1 MTRRRTYQDKEL
13 LLRNYVRLNRI
24 TKTEFKQ
31 LMRLSKDKSS
41 VIRFEVATILF
52 DVKNQAS
59 KKLLFQLAKDRDS
72 LVRAEAYTSL
82 SGFKFADVEEFL
94 RKAIEREKD
103 ELACSYAITS
113 WDEVALKLFDE
124 HDEDINYVNKLLRTH
139 KIMVSER
146 IMVAR

>member
-72 LVRAEAYTSL
+72 
-82 SGFKFADVEEFL
+82 
-94 RKAIEREKD
+94 
-103 ELACSYAITS
+103 
-113 WDEVALKLFDE
+113 
-124 HDEDINYVNKLLRTH
+124 
-139 KIMVSER
+139 
-146 IMVAR
+146 

>member
-113 WDEVALKLFDE
+113 
-124 HDEDINYVNKLLRTH
+124 
-139 KIMVSER
+139 
-146 IMVAR
+146 

>member
-41 VIRFEVATILF
+41 VIRFEVATMLF
-52 DVKNQAS
+52 DVKKEAS

-72 LVRAEAYTSL
+72 
-82 SGFKFADVEEFL
+82 
-94 RKAIEREKD
+94 
-103 ELACSYAITS
+103 
-113 WDEVALKLFDE
+113 
-124 HDEDINYVNKLLRTH
+124 
-139 KIMVSER
+139 
-146 IMVAR
+146 